1 MASIEMKDV
10 SGKKVKSCD
19 LSAAVFGIEPNVHAM
34 HEVVRS
40 QRAAWR
46 GGNSNTLTRGK
57 VSGGGKKPWKQK
69 GTGHARQGTI
79 RAPQWSGG
87 GVVFG
92 PHPRSYAFKVPGK
105 VVKLAMRSALSAK
118 LADNELIVVE
128 SFGFDKPST
137 KEAVACLKALGCDR
151 RTTIVIAD
159 DDVHAY
165 LSFRNIEKVNIIPV
179 SESNTYELIDNKA
192 LVFTS
197 AALARLEEVLA

>member
-10 SGKKVKSCD
+10 SGKKVKKCD
-19 LSAAVFGIEPNVHAM
+19 LSAAVFGIEPNMHAM

-192 LVFTS
+192 LVCTS